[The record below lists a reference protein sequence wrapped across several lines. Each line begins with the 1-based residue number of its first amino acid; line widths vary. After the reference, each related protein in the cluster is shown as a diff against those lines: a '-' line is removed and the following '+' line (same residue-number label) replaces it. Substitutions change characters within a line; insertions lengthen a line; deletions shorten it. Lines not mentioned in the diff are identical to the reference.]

1 MSARTALRCCTIL
14 RANCPTR
21 YPALVARRGRE
32 GGERT
37 SARSISRRIALM
49 AFLPAP
55 HCFMSPARRN
65 PGIHIWRPLHKGAS
79 KNNRALRLLQRGRV
93 SALWPHDSPV
103 VLGRADCWCRCRAC
117 LFDPVPHLCRSRGM
131 ARPRRSR
138 CSGATRLRGGAG
150 SSMIQDERL
159 WFWRPL
165 AISPSSTCAPTI
177 GIHDDRA
184 RKERLDCL
192 ASGASIKP
200 RSPIR
205 WSNAIPWPGIS
216 IGS

>member
-1 MSARTALRCCTIL
+1 MSARTSLRCCTIL
-14 RANCPTR
+14 GANCPTR
-21 YPALVARRGRE
+21 YPPLVARRDAISRRFARASRHGRAGGE
-32 GGERT
+32 KGGERT
-37 SARSISRRIALM
+37 SARSISQSIALM

-117 LFDPVPHLCRSRGM
+117 LFDPGPHLCRSRGM
-131 ARPRRSR
+131 APARRSR

-150 SSMIQDERL
+150 SPLVRQQYGFMMI
-159 WFWRPL
+159 
-165 AISPSSTCAPTI
+165 C
-177 GIHDDRA
+177 A
-184 RKERLDCL
+184 RKQRLDRL
-192 ASGASIKP
+192 ASGASIKL
-200 RSPIR
+200 RSPIH
-205 WSNAIPWPGIS
+205 WSNAIRWPGIS
-216 IGS
+216 TGS